1 MPQYKIFK
9 IGTDKLKFYN
19 WNLNI
24 TKAEA
29 HQNEEIV
36 ALFEGTEF
44 RLIANILGKKPSEID
59 YSNYILSVE
68 INKKSHFSRAVGK
81 RSIKINGNTFRRFV
95 GTTGGLKNNTILFVN
110 VEVLDELNKRCDCGR
125 NKSVPLVPAKFEAY
139 KALSCSASQPIVDP
153 RRILV
158 VKDCITHFKDSVI
171 RIDDSDTSLSE
182 PVMTLMDDVELE
194 NNASDGFN
202 LCTIEYMKKVSE
214 SLGLDYVTSGVCLR
228 NAWLKGMLYPF
239 PIVEFI
245 EKYNGGNYM
254 IEDIWGN
261 TQDIRECDMILTE
274 SSLKLWNCYDSI
286 DHYMKCYK
294 ENGYTFSVTKISPHV
309 LDDVREVNYQY
320 LQSYDFTD
328 EDIEELCA
336 PTVKWLKDAFCG
348 DYESTVKFLGLNEST
363 EKGTWQYALYK
374 CPEFLSDK
382 NTINNVN
389 RMIQKKMNDAKIG
402 KLLVKGNY
410 QIASGDP
417 FALMQSI
424 CGLEV
429 TGLLKADECY
439 SKYWGDKNVNEVTIF
454 RSPMT
459 SHNNIR
465 KCKVISNEEV
475 DYWYQYMDTI
485 MIINSWDSFCMA
497 ENGCDYDSDIL
508 YSTDNPV
515 LIRRHKKLPAIQ
527 CMQQSTPKVVI
538 TEKDV
543 VKTNKDALGN
553 QVGTITNRV
562 TAMMEVQSLFEP
574 GSKEYKELEYRIA
587 CGQHYQQVE
596 LDRIKGIV
604 ARPMPAYWYNIKACG
619 DDKYLQSICCHKK
632 PYFMKYIYET
642 YRRQEKNNIDN
653 YEDILKVFY
662 GTDLKDAADI
672 WDKDEGLQNILDWY
686 QRDSNLGYGDC
697 TMNRI
702 CRYMEKQLDGLKSQ
716 LKADS
721 SFDYRFL
728 KKKRRCTKEHIKQL
742 KEIKKQYLD
751 WYHEYMHCTNSNL
764 IHSLSYS
771 IERKRKFQLK
781 TEYYHDLCKKICP
794 NNEERMNIILDIS
807 YNQSNSF
814 CWAMI
819 GELLDERIEELHNDS
834 I

>member
-29 HQNEEIV
+29 VQVKEIV
-36 ALFEGTEF
+36 DLFEGTEF
-44 RLIANILGKKPSEID
+44 RLIADILDKKPSEID
-59 YSNYILSVE
+59 YSEYILAVE
-68 INKKSHFSRAVGK
+68 INQKTHFSRAVSKKG
-81 RSIKINGNTFRRFV
+81 IKINGNTFRRYV

-110 VEVLDELNKRCDCGR
+110 IEVLDELNRRNNCGR
-125 NKSVPLVPAKFEAY
+125 NESVPLVPAKYEAY

-158 VKDCITHFKDSVI
+158 VRDCITHFKDSVI
-171 RIDDSDTSLSE
+171 RIDDSDTSLPE
-182 PVMTLMDDVELE
+182 PVMTLLNDVELE
-194 NNASDGFN
+194 NTASDGFN
-202 LCTIEYMKKVSE
+202 LCTIEYMRKVSE
-214 SLGLDYVTSGVCLR
+214 SLGLDYITSGVCLR

-239 PIVEFI
+239 PIIEFV
-245 EKYNGGNYM
+245 EKYNNGNYM
-254 IEDIWGN
+254 IEDIWGDI
-261 TQDIRECDMILTE
+261 QDIRECDMILTE

-336 PTVKWLKDAFCG
+336 PTVEWLKNAFCG

-374 CPEFLSDK
+374 CPEFLGDK

-389 RMIQKKMNDAKIG
+389 RMIRKKINDAKIG
-402 KLLVKGNY
+402 KLLVNGNY

-424 CGLEV
+424 CDLEV

-439 SKYWGDKNVNEVTIF
+439 SKYWEDREVDEVVIF

-465 KCKVISNEEV
+465 KCRVASNEDI

-485 MIINSWDSFCMA
+485 MIINDWDSFCMA

-515 LIRRHKKLPAIQ
+515 LIRKHRRLPAIQ

-562 TAMMEVQSLFEP
+562 TAMMEVQSHFKPE
-574 GSKEYKELEYRIA
+574 SKEYKELEYRIA

-632 PYFMKYIYET
+632 PYFMKYIYNA
-642 YRRQEKNNIDN
+642 YNFQEKKTYKEYDTVIMQEYRMHLQDL
-653 YEDILKVFY
+653 I
-662 GTDLKDAADI
+662 DLKTKTPEQKEKI
-672 WDKDEGLQNILDWY
+672 EWY
-686 QRDSNLGYGDC
+686 YRDSQMGQGNC
-697 TMNRI
+697 AMNRI
-702 CRYMEKQLDGLKSQ
+702 CRYMEQQLDGLKTQ
-716 LKADS
+716 LKENSA
-721 SFDYRFL
+721 FDYNFL
-728 KKKRRCTKEHIKQL
+728 KVKRRCTKEHIEGL
-742 KEIKKQYLD
+742 KNVMKQYSA
-751 WYHEYMHCTNSNL
+751 WYSDFVKKGSSTRVNSHNHALERRQIFKVKKEFYQNL
-764 IHSLSYS
+764 C
-771 IERKRKFQLK
+771 E
-781 TEYYHDLCKKICP
+781 TICP
-794 NNEERMNIILDIS
+794 NADERTNIILDIS
-807 YNQSNSF
+807 YNQNNSF

-819 GELLDERIEELHNDS
+819 GNVLSERIEQLNDNF
-834 I
+834 